1 MDKNQIKQRLEK
13 ERERIQQLLEE
24 DEKEAVSQERDAEE
38 LSSVDQHVADH
49 GTETFE
55 QEKALSILE
64 THKEELADIESAFQ
78 RLENDDY
85 GKCEAC
91 GKPIPEERLEARP
104 AARFCVDHQRQAEAE
119 LRI

>member
-1 MDKNQIKQRLEK
+1 MDNNQIKQRLEK
-13 ERERIQQLLEE
+13 ERERVEALIKE
-24 DEKEAVSQERDAEE
+24 DEKEAVSQERDIEE
-38 LSSVDQHVADH
+38 LSSVDQHPGDH

-64 THKEELADIESAFQ
+64 THREELADIKAAQ
-78 RLENDDY
+78 TRLDDGNY

-91 GKPIPEERLEARP
+91 GQDIPEERLEARP
-104 AARFCVDHQRQAEAE
+104 AARFCLEHQKQAEAE